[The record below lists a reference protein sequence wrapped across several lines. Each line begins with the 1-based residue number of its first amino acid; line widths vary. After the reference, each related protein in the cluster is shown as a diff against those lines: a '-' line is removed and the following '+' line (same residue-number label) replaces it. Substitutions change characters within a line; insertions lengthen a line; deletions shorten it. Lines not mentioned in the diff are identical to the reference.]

1 MMTPYLLVSCS
12 VLLNTVAQ
20 ALIKAGANGLC
31 YAGLVP
37 SVAYCATSPFIIT
50 GGLTYASSLFI
61 WVLALSKLDLNVA
74 VSVASFS
81 YILTVCVGIV
91 IFKETMSLER
101 FMGVLM
107 IIGGI
112 YLVSASG

>member
-1 MMTPYLLVSCS
+1 MITPYLLVSCS
-12 VLLNTVAQ
+12 VLLNTLAQ

-31 YAGLVP
+31 YAGVMP
-37 SVAYCATSPFIIT
+37 SIVYCATSPFIVM
-50 GGLTYASSLFI
+50 GGTIYASSLFI

-81 YILTVCVGIV
+81 YILTVCIGIV

-101 FMGVLM
+101 FMGVLL
-107 IIGGI
+107 IVGGI